1 MDVTVAVIA
10 KVPEPGHVKTRLC
23 PPCTPEMAARIA
35 AAALVDTVEVVRA
48 TECARR
54 VVALDDVAT
63 PEITGDLDVI
73 QQRGDGLDERLA
85 ALFDDIGGPA
95 LVLAM
100 DTPQV
105 TPALLGS
112 AVARLEAGAGAVLG
126 LALDGGF
133 WAIGLGHPDP
143 ADLVGVPMHDER
155 TGAAQLARLR
165 SRGLAVSLLPTLRD
179 VDTFDDAQLV
189 ARQIPGSRFAREVDA
204 VLRSRLLDDEEA
216 V

>member
-1 MDVTVAVIA
+1 MGVTVAVIA

-54 VVALDDVAT
+54 VVALDDIGA

-85 ALFDDIGGPA
+85 ALFDDVGGPT

-105 TPALLGS
+105 TPTLLGS
-112 AVARLEAGAGAVLG
+112 AVSRLDAGVDAVLG
-126 LALDGGF
+126 LARDGGY
-133 WAIGLGHPDP
+133 WAIGLRHPDP
-143 ADLVGVPMHDER
+143 ACLLGVPMHDER
-155 TGAAQLARLR
+155 TGAAELARLR

-179 VDTFDDAQLV
+179 VDTFEDAQLV
-189 ARQIPGSRFAREVDA
+189 AAEIPGSRFARAVDA
-204 VLRSRLLDDEEA
+204 VLRTRVLDDQEA

>member
-1 MDVTVAVIA
+1 MGVTVAVIA

-35 AAALVDTVEVVRA
+35 AAALIDTVEAVRA

-54 VVALDDVAT
+54 VVVLDGVGS

-73 QQRGDGLDERLA
+73 QQRGGGLDERLA
-85 ALFDDIGGPA
+85 ALFDDVGGPA

-112 AVARLEAGAGAVLG
+112 AVGRLDAGEDAVLG
-126 LALDGGF
+126 LASDGGY
-133 WAIGLGHPDP
+133 WAIGLARPEP
-143 ADLVGVPMHDER
+143 ACLVGIPMHDAR
-155 TGAAQLARLR
+155 TGTAQLARLR

-179 VDTFDDAQLV
+179 VDTFDDAQIV
-189 ARQIPGSRFAREVDA
+189 AAEIPGSRFAHAVGA
-204 VLRSRLLDDEEA
+204 VLRTHALDEEEA